1 MCKAGRIQEAYD
13 LAKSDIEL
21 NPNDIWAQRGMGW
34 ALYYLIRKDA
44 ENGQYDQLLARIGEL
59 QSLDQLNLSN
69 DALIFENVIFWVGYF
84 VKKTCNTNRYRF
96 TSSTFDTFR

>member
-44 ENGQYDQLLARIGEL
+44 ENGQYDQLLARIGEF

-69 DALIFENVIFWVGYF
+69 DALIF
-84 VKKTCNTNRYRF
+84 
-96 TSSTFDTFR
+96 